1 MTDQQ
6 REIIIDVASQMF
18 VAEGIKAVRMDDV
31 ARRAGISKRTLYET
45 FGDKEEL
52 IYLSMDRYFHNLEMD
67 NREKGCNAPNVLI
80 AILIGVKEAI
90 RGSEVNW
97 RLINTLR
104 KFHFTT
110 FKRLNNER
118 AERRRIEFRQSLEI
132 GVQQGVLNPNANL
145 DLAITMLYSI
155 ATSVIS
161 QDTIDPLPANVTPQQ
176 ALYEMTIYFL
186 RGIATTKGIESIEE
200 YLKSTKQE
208 R

>member
-1 MTDQQ
+1 MTDEQ
-6 REIIIDVASQMF
+6 RDIIIDVASQMF
-18 VAEGIKAVRMDDV
+18 VAEGIKAVRMDDI
-31 ARRAGISKRTLYET
+31 ARRAGVSKRTLYEI

-52 IYLSMDRYFHNLEMD
+52 IYLSMDRYFHNTEMK
-67 NREKGCNAPNVLI
+67 NRNIECDVPNVLI
-80 AILIGVKEAI
+80 GILLGVKAAI
-90 RGSEVNW
+90 KGSEVNW

-132 GVQQGVLNPNANL
+132 GVQQGVLNPEANL

-155 ATSVIS
+155 ASSVIS
-161 QDTIDPLPANVTPQQ
+161 SDNIEPLPESVTPQQ

-200 YLKSTKQE
+200 YLKSTKQ
-208 R
+208 